1 MKDREQKKGVAV
13 NTLYTMGG
21 LLWMNAVLQ
30 IVVTPLL
37 NRLMGAEQLGNL
49 LYITGLVAIIC
60 PSVGQAL
67 NTSRLVV
74 RRDCEVTNGDYDWL
88 LLIFGAIGSAVA
100 LVMSRNSITNM
111 AMAVGVFI
119 MFMLTVFRYYGDVE
133 YRLNLNYRRYF
144 IYYLLIGLGYLAGFG
159 IYYVTGQWVW
169 IYLIGEGAALVFV
182 GITGNVFHN
191 FWNRSSFFSTALS
204 RGFFLMLSYLVTN
217 TTLNIDR
224 LVIRQVLGNEQV
236 TWYYVTS
243 LIGKTLVLLIAPI
256 NTIVISY
263 LTKRKERLTRSQYGK
278 AVLAGGIVSFVFFLA
293 CQVGTPLFVWLFYRN
308 LYDSVKGIVTV
319 VNLAQILGLYS
330 AFLFILVL
338 TFTDERWQLG
348 IQLAHFAILLAASI
362 PAAKVYGLAGFACAS
377 LGANILRVAAVII
390 LGLVKAQNRKE
401 KKDEYR

>member
-1 MKDREQKKGVAV
+1 M
-13 NTLYTMGG
+13 
-21 LLWMNAVLQ
+21 
-30 IVVTPLL
+30 
-37 NRLMGAEQLGNL
+37 
-49 LYITGLVAIIC
+49 
-60 PSVGQAL
+60 
-67 NTSRLVV
+67 
-74 RRDCEVTNGDYDWL
+74 
-88 LLIFGAIGSAVA
+88 
-100 LVMSRNSITNM
+100 
-111 AMAVGVFI
+111 
-119 MFMLTVFRYYGDVE
+119 E

-144 IYYLLIGLGYLAGFG
+144 IYYLLIGIGYLAGFG

-191 FWNRSSFFSTALS
+191 FWNRSSFFSAALS

-278 AVLAGGIVSFVFFLA
+278 AALAGGIVSFVFFLA

-348 IQLAHFAILLAASI
+348 LQLAHFGILLAVSI
-362 PAAKVYGLAGFACAS
+362 PAAKMYGLTGFAYAS

-390 LGLVKAQNRKE
+390 LGLVKAQNGKE
-401 KKDEYR
+401 SKDEYR

>member
-1 MKDREQKKGVAV
+1 
-13 NTLYTMGG
+13 MGG

-88 LLIFGAIGSAVA
+88 LLIFGAIGSVAA
-100 LVMSRNSITNM
+100 LVMSRNSITNI
-111 AMAVGVFI
+111 AMAAGVFI

-144 IYYLLIGLGYLAGFG
+144 IYYLLIGIGYLAGFG

-169 IYLIGEGAALVFV
+169 IYLIGEGAALIFV
-182 GITGNVFHN
+182 GITGKVFYN
-191 FWNRSSFFSTALS
+191 FWNRSRFFSAALS

-263 LTKRKERLTRSQYGK
+263 LTKRKERLTRLQYGK
-278 AVLAGGIVSFVFFLA
+278 AALAGGIVSFVFFLA

-348 IQLAHFAILLAASI
+348 LQLAHFGILLAVSI
-362 PAAKVYGLAGFACAS
+362 PVAKMYGLTGFAYAS

-390 LGLVKAQNRKE
+390 LGLVKAQNGKE
-401 KKDEYR
+401 SKDEYR

>member
-1 MKDREQKKGVAV
+1 MKDREQKKGIAV

-88 LLIFGAIGSAVA
+88 LLIFGAIGSFVA

-144 IYYLLIGLGYLAGFG
+144 IYYLLIGIGYLA
-159 IYYVTGQWVW
+159 
-169 IYLIGEGAALVFV
+169 
-182 GITGNVFHN
+182 
-191 FWNRSSFFSTALS
+191 
-204 RGFFLMLSYLVTN
+204 
-217 TTLNIDR
+217 
-224 LVIRQVLGNEQV
+224 
-236 TWYYVTS
+236 
-243 LIGKTLVLLIAPI
+243 
-256 NTIVISY
+256 
-263 LTKRKERLTRSQYGK
+263 
-278 AVLAGGIVSFVFFLA
+278 
-293 CQVGTPLFVWLFYRN
+293 
-308 LYDSVKGIVTV
+308 
-319 VNLAQILGLYS
+319 
-330 AFLFILVL
+330 
-338 TFTDERWQLG
+338 
-348 IQLAHFAILLAASI
+348 
-362 PAAKVYGLAGFACAS
+362 
-377 LGANILRVAAVII
+377 
-390 LGLVKAQNRKE
+390 
-401 KKDEYR
+401 

>member
-1 MKDREQKKGVAV
+1 
-13 NTLYTMGG
+13 MGG

-74 RRDCEVTNGDYDWL
+74 RRDCEITNGDYDWL
-88 LLIFGAIGSAVA
+88 LLIFGAIGSVAA

-111 AMAVGVFI
+111 AMAAGVFI

-144 IYYLLIGLGYLAGFG
+144 IYYLLIGIGYLAGFG

-191 FWNRSSFFSTALS
+191 FWNRSSFFSAALS

-224 LVIRQVLGNEQV
+224 LVIRQVLGNEHV

-278 AVLAGGIVSFVFFLA
+278 AALAGGIVSFVFFLA

-348 IQLAHFAILLAASI
+348 IQLAHFVILLAVSI
-362 PAAKVYGLAGFACAS
+362 PAAKIYGLEGFAYAS

-390 LGLVKAQNRKE
+390 LGLVKAQNGKE
-401 KKDEYR
+401 SKNEYR

>member
-1 MKDREQKKGVAV
+1 
-13 NTLYTMGG
+13 MGG

-74 RRDCEVTNGDYDWL
+74 RRDCEITNGDYDWL
-88 LLIFGAIGSAVA
+88 LLIFGAIGSVAA
-100 LVMSRNSITNM
+100 LVMSRNSITNI
-111 AMAVGVFI
+111 AMAASVFI

-144 IYYLLIGLGYLAGFG
+144 IYYLLIGIGYLAGFG

-169 IYLIGEGAALVFV
+169 IYLIGEGAALIFV
-182 GITGNVFHN
+182 RITGKVFHN
-191 FWNRSSFFSTALS
+191 FWNRSRFFSAALS

-278 AVLAGGIVSFVFFLA
+278 AALAGGIVSFVFFLA

-348 IQLAHFAILLAASI
+348 LQLAHFGILLAVSI
-362 PAAKVYGLAGFACAS
+362 PVAKMYGLTGFAYAS

-390 LGLVKAQNRKE
+390 LGLVKAQNGKE
-401 KKDEYR
+401 SKDEYR